1 MTERRR
7 KINDFIQA
15 RSEASLSELRV
26 LVPGVS
32 EMTIRRDLEA
42 LEREGR
48 IVRVHGGA
56 RSIKSLGNLV
66 EDVFSKRSTINIER
80 KQKIG
85 EKAAALIEE
94 GSSIY
99 LDSGSTLMEVAKR
112 IPDVRLLITTNGLNV
127 ALELLH
133 LEHVTVDL
141 LGGEVSRGSIS
152 LFGPQAQEG
161 ILRLNIDAA
170 FIAATAFSEEAGFT
184 CGSVHDRAL
193 KNQVLAK
200 ARRRI
205 ILMDSTKIGKTMPH
219 TFAQC
224 SEIDM
229 VISDGEMPESALAYF
244 AARNVRVL

>member
-1 MTERRR
+1 MTERRQ

-15 RSEASLSELRV
+15 KSEVSLAQLRE

-42 LEREGR
+42 LEQEGR

-56 RSIKSLGNLV
+56 KSLKSLGSLV
-66 EDVFSKRSTINIER
+66 EDAFSKRSTINIEK
-80 KQKIG
+80 KQIIG
-85 EKAAALIEE
+85 RKAAEMIEA

-99 LDSGSTLMEVAKR
+99 LDSGSTLMEMAKR

-133 LEHVTVDL
+133 LEHATVNL

-152 LFGPQAQEG
+152 LSGPQAQEG
-161 ILRLNIDAA
+161 ILRLNIDVA
-170 FIAATAFSEEAGFT
+170 FIASTAFSIEAGFT

-193 KNQVLAK
+193 KNQVLSK

-205 ILMDSTKIGKTMPH
+205 ILMDSTKIGTTMPH
-219 TFAQC
+219 TFARC
-224 SEIDM
+224 EEIDA
-229 VISDGEMPESALAYF
+229 VVSDGDMPDEIASYF
-244 AARNVRVL
+244 AARNVQVF